1 MNYAIKLFK
10 NLLKLPLRGFGGFF
24 LVLFFFGINSYQI
37 SAQTL
42 DDYLKTA
49 AENNPKLKS
58 AYAQFD
64 AAMQKAP
71 QVSSLPDPSLT
82 MSAFGRMVET
92 RLGAQEAKFSLMQ
105 MFPWFGTLQ
114 AKEDASVLMA
124 EAKFQN
130 YLNLRNQLFFNI
142 KSVYA
147 GLYALDKTV
156 QLKKENLAILDSYR
170 ELSLSRFKS
179 GNAPMV
185 NVIKVDIK
193 REAAITEIKLLEDMM
208 KPLETQFNLMLNRE
222 PEITVHVQDTL
233 VFKNPEILLNTE
245 DLFENHPSVIGLEKQ
260 KESYE
265 IQQIVAQKAGLP
277 MLGLGIDYSIISKRT
292 DANPEMNGQDAIMP
306 MFTVTLPIF
315 RKKYNAAKK
324 EAAFMVSS
332 MEQEQEAQKNELQ
345 SAYEMTVYNLKKAA
359 QLIDLYEKQLISSG
373 QANKLLVS
381 GFSNATIDFE
391 EVLQMNQDILMLQTQ
406 KVEAIKNGFTA
417 EAKLEYLISK
427 TEE

>member
-1 MNYAIKLFK
+1 MKK
-10 NLLKLPLRGFGGFF
+10 SLLKYFQKRFSGMKFILVLLPLWGFGGF
-24 LVLFFFGINSYQI
+24 S
-37 SAQTL
+37 QTL
-42 DDYLKTA
+42 DDYLNTA

-147 GLYALDKTV
+147 ELYALDKTI

-170 ELSLSRFKS
+170 DLSLSRFKS

-193 REAAITEIKLLEDMM
+193 REAAKTEIKLLEEFMR
-208 KPLETQFNLMLNRE
+208 PLKTQFNSMLNRE

-233 VFKNPEILLNTE
+233 LFKKPEILLNTK
-245 DLFENHPSVIGLEKQ
+245 DLFNNHPSVIDLEKQ

-277 MLGLGIDYSIISKRT
+277 MFGLGIDYSIISKRT

-306 MFTVTLPIF
+306 MLTVTLPIF

-332 MEQEQEAQKNELQ
+332 MKQEQEAQKNELQ
-345 SAYEMTVYNLKKAA
+345 SAYEMSLYNLKKSE

-373 QANKLLVS
+373 QANKLLIS
-381 GFSNATIDFE
+381 GFSNAKIDFE